1 MHEPPPVSTMS
12 RSEREKARWVFSF
25 VRPHGRALAWIALTS
40 LFGAGVGLAQPW
52 VTKLLID
59 DALLAGNGR
68 LLVTLAAVM
77 VGIAVLSSAL
87 GALNRWVYISAS
99 GRILF
104 AMRARVYDHLLTLSP
119 RFFARHRTGDI
130 MSRLDGDIGEVLRF
144 GVDAPL
150 AAFNAVLMLA
160 GALTFMILLDP
171 ALTALALALL
181 PVQVYALRRMR
192 PLVERTTLALR
203 ERSADISSFLVRSLG
218 AVRVIQSFT
227 AERRERAA
235 LDGLGD
241 HYLRDLLRLQ
251 MVNHAAGAIPGLS
264 GSLGNAAV
272 FVAGGF
278 MVLDGS
284 LTLGGL
290 IAFTAY
296 LGRATGPVQ
305 SLLGLYVGVQRARTS
320 LNRVLEL
327 LDARPDVTAPAT
339 PAALPA
345 PVRGALELRGVTFA
359 HAEAAAPVLH
369 ALSLSVPAG
378 GKVVICGPSGA
389 GKSTLISLLHR
400 HFDPD
405 AGSILLDGV
414 DLRALDPAEVRRH
427 VAVMEQE
434 VVLFP
439 GTIADNVRYGRP
451 DATDAE
457 VAAALAAAQLSDACA
472 RLPQGLH
479 TPVGEAG
486 ALFSGGERQRIALAR
501 CLIRAPAV
509 LILDEPTSALDPT
522 AARALA
528 ADVDRLFAGRT
539 RIVVTHRNDF
549 AEGADQTLRLDGGV
563 LARVEAAA

>member
-1 MHEPPPVSTMS
+1 MHEPRPAPLMS

-25 VRPHGRALAWIALTS
+25 VRPHGRALAWIAATS
-40 LFGAGVGLAQPW
+40 LFGAAVGLAQPW

-59 DALLAGNGR
+59 EALLAGNGR
-68 LLVTLAAVM
+68 LLVVLAAVM

-87 GALNRWVYISAS
+87 GALNRWVYIGAS

-150 AAFNAVLMLA
+150 AAFNAVLMLT
-160 GALTFMILLDP
+160 GALTFMVLLDP
-171 ALTALALALL
+171 ALTLLALALL

-235 LDGLGD
+235 LDGLGE

-251 MVNHAAGAIPGLS
+251 MVNHAAGTIPGLS

-272 FVAGGF
+272 FVVGGF
-278 MVLDGS
+278 MVLDGGM
-284 LTLGGL
+284 TLGGL

-320 LNRVLEL
+320 LNRVLDL
-327 LDARPDVTAPAT
+327 LDARPDVAAPAA
-339 PAALPA
+339 PAVLAG
-345 PVRGALELRGVTFA
+345 PVAGAVELRGVTFA
-359 HAEAAAPVLH
+359 HGEDAPPVLRG
-369 ALSLSVPAG
+369 LSLSVPAG
-378 GKVVICGPSGA
+378 GKVVISGPSGA
-389 GKSTLISLLHR
+389 GKSTLAGLLHR

-405 AGSILLDGV
+405 AGTILLDGV

-451 DATDAE
+451 DASE
-457 VAAALAAAQLSDACA
+457 EEISAALAAAQLADACA
-472 RLPQGLH
+472 RLPQGIH

-501 CLIRAPAV
+501 CLVRAPAV
-509 LILDEPTSALDPT
+509 LILDEPTSALDPA

-539 RIVVTHRNDF
+539 RIVITHRDDF
-549 AEGADQTLRLDGGV
+549 AEGAGQCLRLCDGV
-563 LARVEAAA
+563 LAGVEAAA